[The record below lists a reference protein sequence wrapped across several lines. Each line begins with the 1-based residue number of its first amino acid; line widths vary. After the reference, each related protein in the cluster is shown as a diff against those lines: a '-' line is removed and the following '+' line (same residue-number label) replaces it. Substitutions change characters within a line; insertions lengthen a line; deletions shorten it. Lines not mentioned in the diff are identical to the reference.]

1 MKGHSIGITSSP
13 ASGRLSLPGSIQA
26 QLTMGEDLTEGIREE
41 NLRYQKIAGR
51 GRRNLLFLIDTSG
64 SMLSDDRFATVKGC
78 VISLLEGAYA
88 KRIRVAII
96 RYGGGGANL
105 DLPFTSSAELA
116 AKRIEN
122 LKGGGSTPLVQALA
136 IAGSLLDRMREE
148 DLSIF
153 LLSDG
158 RYNRSQTGREVRQI
172 REFGDFC
179 RSREIPITFI
189 DASPG
194 NRTARERSLLFARQ
208 LHAAYRRLDD
218 LRADWF
224 LPEEEAEA

>member
-1 MKGHSIGITSSP
+1 MKGHSVGITSSP

-26 QLTMGEDLTEGIREE
+26 QLTTGEDLTEGIREE
-41 NLRYQKIAGR
+41 NRRYQKIAGR

-78 VISLLEGAYA
+78 VIS
-88 KRIRVAII
+88 
-96 RYGGGGANL
+96 GGGGASL

-116 AKRIEN
+116 AKRIES
-122 LKGGGSTPLVQALA
+122 LKGGGSTPLVQALG
-136 IAGSLLDRMREE
+136 IAGNLLDRMREE

-158 RYNRSQTGREVRQI
+158 RYNRSQTGREVRQV

>member
-1 MKGHSIGITSSP
+1 
-13 ASGRLSLPGSIQA
+13 
-26 QLTMGEDLTEGIREE
+26 
-41 NLRYQKIAGR
+41 
-51 GRRNLLFLIDTSG
+51 
-64 SMLSDDRFATVKGC
+64 MLSDDRFATVKGC

-96 RYGGGGANL
+96 RYGGGGASL

-116 AKRIEN
+116 AKRIES
-122 LKGGGSTPLVQALA
+122 LKGGGSTP
-136 IAGSLLDRMREE
+136 
-148 DLSIF
+148 
-153 LLSDG
+153 
-158 RYNRSQTGREVRQI
+158 RYNRSQTGREVRQV

-179 RSREIPITFI
+179 RSREISITFI
-189 DASPG
+189 DAGPG

>member
-88 KRIRVAII
+88 KRIRVAVI
-96 RYGGGGANL
+96 RYGGGGASL
-105 DLPFTSSAELA
+105 DLPFT
-116 AKRIEN
+116 
-122 LKGGGSTPLVQALA
+122 
-136 IAGSLLDRMREE
+136 
-148 DLSIF
+148 
-153 LLSDG
+153 
-158 RYNRSQTGREVRQI
+158 
-172 REFGDFC
+172 FG
-179 RSREIPITFI
+179 
-189 DASPG
+189 
-194 NRTARERSLLFARQ
+194 
-208 LHAAYRRLDD
+208 
-218 LRADWF
+218 
-224 LPEEEAEA
+224 